1 MFSGRQVSII
11 KIILDNNLGVH
22 GSVIADALSV
32 SSRTIRNEI
41 NEINKLFGK
50 ALILSNNKTG
60 YSLNTQYKTEIKLL
74 LNDVDDR
81 NDGLMRSYEIL
92 GKVCFDPEL
101 QLEDLSE
108 LMNYSSQT
116 IRKDIQK
123 LDQYL
128 QSHYQVSLVEIESE
142 KVKIKTSEEEI
153 RVTLFKILKDAITSN
168 NTDYVKLLEVI
179 LDDGF
184 KKELL
189 DQVLD
194 SIFALCDECEIQIS
208 IENIKI
214 LQAAVVICVVRN
226 EYNFTVKNSKEILNP
241 ILLTLMSKVNNLN
254 EEDLPLL
261 QKLIH
266 TFKIIKNDKSI
277 EIHDF
282 SRVVLDEFIDEVFD
296 KYNLNL
302 KESDDLYNNM
312 LVHIEYMLRRIENG
326 YELRNPIISDI
337 KGKYPFAY
345 EVSMLV
351 VHIVYKYKN
360 RYILDDEVS
369 YLAIYIEHFLEN
381 INEKIRA
388 VLISSQRHSIN
399 QVLEKWIDT
408 NFKNQIV
415 IQKILD
421 KTRMQHYNLSSFDLI
436 LTFNEQIYSTE
447 LETFAFNGL
456 PEMRD
461 VNRLNECIHTVKM
474 NQRIKSAINNYIHVD
489 LIKIFDEPTFEN
501 VIEELSNL
509 LEDKKI
515 IDSSKEFSEDVIA
528 REINY
533 PTNLGDTLMMPH
545 PLYTFANK
553 TAVAIGVV
561 KKGFEHNEHDVRL
574 VFLLAI
580 EKVRNSEINFI
591 FQFFKQISSNKNL
604 LKSLYESETKEE
616 MISNMFKFSSSKN

>member
-22 GSVIADALSV
+22 GSVIADTLSV

-60 YSLNTQYKTEIKLL
+60 YSLNEQYKSEIKLL

-81 NDGLMRSYEIL
+81 NDGLLRSYEIL
-92 GKVCFDPEL
+92 GKVLFDAEL

-123 LDQYL
+123 LDQHL
-128 QSHYQVSLVEIESE
+128 LSHYQISLIEVESE
-142 KVKIKTSEEEI
+142 KIKIKASEEVI
-153 RVTLFKILKDAITSN
+153 RETLFKILKDAITSN
-168 NTDYVKLLEVI
+168 NTDYAKLLEVI

-194 SIFALCDECEIQIS
+194 AIFTLCDECEIQIS

-214 LQAAVVICVVRN
+214 LQAAVVICIVRN
-226 EYNFTVKNSKEILNP
+226 EYNFTVENEKEIINP
-241 ILLTLMSKVNNLN
+241 ILLTLMSKVSNLN
-254 EEDLPLL
+254 EKDLPLL

-337 KGKYPFAY
+337 KSKYPFAY

-388 VLISSQRHSIN
+388 VLVSSQRHSIN

-489 LIKIFDEPTFEN
+489 LIKIFDDTTFEN

-509 LEDKKI
+509 LENKEI

-553 TAVAIGVV
+553 TAVAIGVI
-561 KKGFEHNEHDVRL
+561 KKGIEHNENVVRL

-591 FQFFKQISSNKNL
+591 FQFFKQISNNKNL

>member
-128 QSHYQVSLVEIESE
+128 QSHYQVSLIEIESE

>member
-11 KIILDNNLGVH
+11 KIILNNNLGVH
-22 GSVIADALSV
+22 GSVIADTLSV

-60 YSLNTQYKTEIKLL
+60 YSLNEQYKSEIKLL
-74 LNDVDDR
+74 LNDADDR
-81 NDGLMRSYEIL
+81 NDGLLRSYEIL
-92 GKVCFDPEL
+92 GKVLFDAEL

-108 LMNYSSQT
+108 FMNYSSQT

-123 LDQYL
+123 LDQHL
-128 QSHYQVSLVEIESE
+128 LSHYQISLIEVESE
-142 KVKIKTSEEEI
+142 KIRIKASEEVI
-153 RVTLFKILKDAITSN
+153 RETLFKILKDAITSN
-168 NTDYVKLLEVI
+168 NTDYAKLLEVI

-194 SIFALCDECEIQIS
+194 SIFTLCDECEIQIS

-214 LQAAVVICVVRN
+214 LQAAVVICIVRN
-226 EYNFTVKNSKEILNP
+226 EYNFTVENEKEIINP

-254 EEDLPLL
+254 EKDLPLL

-388 VLISSQRHSIN
+388 VLVSSQRHSIN

-408 NFKNQIV
+408 NFKNQIA

-456 PEMRD
+456 PEMCD

-489 LIKIFDEPTFEN
+489 LIKIFDDTTFEN

-509 LEDKKI
+509 LENKEI

-553 TAVAIGVV
+553 TAVAIGVI
-561 KKGFEHNEHDVRL
+561 KKGFEHNENVVRL

-591 FQFFKQISSNKNL
+591 FQFFKQISNNKNL

>member
-22 GSVIADALSV
+22 GSVIADTLSV

-60 YSLNTQYKTEIKLL
+60 YSLNEQYKSEIKLL
-74 LNDVDDR
+74 LNDADDR
-81 NDGLMRSYEIL
+81 NDGLLRSYEIL
-92 GKVCFDPEL
+92 GKVLFDAEL

-123 LDQYL
+123 LDQHL
-128 QSHYQVSLVEIESE
+128 LSHYQISLIEVESE
-142 KVKIKTSEEEI
+142 KIKIKASEEVI
-153 RVTLFKILKDAITSN
+153 RETLFKILKDAITSN
-168 NTDYVKLLEVI
+168 NTDYAKLLEVI

-194 SIFALCDECEIQIS
+194 AIFTLCDECEIQIS

-214 LQAAVVICVVRN
+214 LQAAVVICIVRN
-226 EYNFTVKNSKEILNP
+226 EYNFTVENEKEIINP
-241 ILLTLMSKVNNLN
+241 ILLTLMSKVSNLN
-254 EEDLPLL
+254 EKDLPLL

-337 KGKYPFAY
+337 KSKYPFAY

-388 VLISSQRHSIN
+388 VLVSSQRHSIN

-489 LIKIFDEPTFEN
+489 LIKIFDDTTFEN

-509 LEDKKI
+509 LENKEI

-553 TAVAIGVV
+553 TAVAIGVI
-561 KKGFEHNEHDVRL
+561 KKGIEHNENVVRL

-591 FQFFKQISSNKNL
+591 FQFFKQISNNKNL

>member
-11 KIILDNNLGVH
+11 KIILNNNLGVH
-22 GSVIADALSV
+22 GSVIADTLSV

-60 YSLNTQYKTEIKLL
+60 YSLNEQYKSEIKLL
-74 LNDVDDR
+74 LNDADDR
-81 NDGLMRSYEIL
+81 NDGLLRSYEIL
-92 GKVCFDPEL
+92 GKVLFDAEL

-108 LMNYSSQT
+108 FMNYSSQT

-123 LDQYL
+123 LDQHL
-128 QSHYQVSLVEIESE
+128 LSHYQISLIEVESE
-142 KVKIKTSEEEI
+142 KIKIKASEEVI
-153 RVTLFKILKDAITSN
+153 RETLFKILKDAITSN
-168 NTDYVKLLEVI
+168 NTDYAKLLEVI

-194 SIFALCDECEIQIS
+194 AIFTLCDECEIQIS

-214 LQAAVVICVVRN
+214 LQAAVVICIVRN
-226 EYNFTVKNSKEILNP
+226 EYNFTVENEKEIINP
-241 ILLTLMSKVNNLN
+241 ILLTLMSKVSNLN
-254 EEDLPLL
+254 EKDLPLL

-337 KGKYPFAY
+337 KSKYPFAY

-388 VLISSQRHSIN
+388 VLVSSQRHSIN

-489 LIKIFDEPTFEN
+489 LIKIFDDTTFEN

-509 LEDKKI
+509 LENKEI

-553 TAVAIGVV
+553 TAVAIGVI
-561 KKGFEHNEHDVRL
+561 KKGIEHNENVVRL

-591 FQFFKQISSNKNL
+591 FQFFKQISNNKNL

>member
-11 KIILDNNLGVH
+11 KIILNNNLGVH
-22 GSVIADALSV
+22 GSVIADTLSV

-60 YSLNTQYKTEIKLL
+60 YSLNEQYKSEIKLL
-74 LNDVDDR
+74 LNDADDR
-81 NDGLMRSYEIL
+81 NDGLLRSYEIL
-92 GKVCFDPEL
+92 GKVLFDAEL

-108 LMNYSSQT
+108 FMNYSSQT

-123 LDQYL
+123 LDQHL
-128 QSHYQVSLVEIESE
+128 LSHYQISLIEVESE
-142 KVKIKTSEEEI
+142 KIRIKTSEEVI
-153 RVTLFKILKDAITSN
+153 RETLFKILKDAITSN
-168 NTDYVKLLEVI
+168 NTDYAKLLEVI

-194 SIFALCDECEIQIS
+194 SIFTLCDECEIQIS

-214 LQAAVVICVVRN
+214 LQAAVVICIVRN
-226 EYNFTVKNSKEILNP
+226 EYNFTVENEKEIINP

-254 EEDLPLL
+254 EKDLPLL

-388 VLISSQRHSIN
+388 VLVSSQRHSIN

-408 NFKNQIV
+408 NFKNQIA

-456 PEMRD
+456 PEMCD

-489 LIKIFDEPTFEN
+489 LIKIFDDTTFEN

-509 LEDKKI
+509 LENKEI

-553 TAVAIGVV
+553 TAVAIGVI
-561 KKGFEHNEHDVRL
+561 KKGFEHNENVVRL

-591 FQFFKQISSNKNL
+591 FQFFKQISNNKNL

>member
-22 GSVIADALSV
+22 GSVIADTLSV

-60 YSLNTQYKTEIKLL
+60 YSLNEQYKSEIKLL

-81 NDGLMRSYEIL
+81 NDGLLRSYEIL
-92 GKVCFDPEL
+92 GKVLFDAEL

-123 LDQYL
+123 LDQHL
-128 QSHYQVSLVEIESE
+128 LSHYQISLIEVESE
-142 KVKIKTSEEEI
+142 KIKIKASEEVI
-153 RVTLFKILKDAITSN
+153 RETLFKILKDAITSN
-168 NTDYVKLLEVI
+168 NTDYAKLLEVI

-194 SIFALCDECEIQIS
+194 AIFTLCDECEIQIS

-214 LQAAVVICVVRN
+214 LQAAVVICIVRN
-226 EYNFTVKNSKEILNP
+226 EYNFTVENEKEIINP
-241 ILLTLMSKVNNLN
+241 ILLTLMSKVSNLN
-254 EEDLPLL
+254 EKDLPLL

-337 KGKYPFAY
+337 KSKYPFAY

-388 VLISSQRHSIN
+388 VLVSSQRHSIN

-421 KTRMQHYNLSSFDLI
+421 KTRMQYYNLSSFDLI

-489 LIKIFDEPTFEN
+489 LIKIFDDTTFEN

-509 LEDKKI
+509 LENKEI

-553 TAVAIGVV
+553 TAVAIGVI
-561 KKGFEHNEHDVRL
+561 KKGIEHNENVVRL

-591 FQFFKQISSNKNL
+591 FQFFKQISNNKNL

>member
-11 KIILDNNLGVH
+11 KIILNNNLGVH
-22 GSVIADALSV
+22 GSVIADTLSV

-60 YSLNTQYKTEIKLL
+60 YSLNEQYKSEIKLL
-74 LNDVDDR
+74 LNDADDR
-81 NDGLMRSYEIL
+81 NDGLLRSYEIL
-92 GKVCFDPEL
+92 GKVLFDAEL

-108 LMNYSSQT
+108 FMNYSSQT

-123 LDQYL
+123 LDQHL
-128 QSHYQVSLVEIESE
+128 LSHYQISLIEVESE
-142 KVKIKTSEEEI
+142 KIRIKTSEEVI
-153 RVTLFKILKDAITSN
+153 RETLFKILKDAITSN
-168 NTDYVKLLEVI
+168 NTDYAKLLEVI

-194 SIFALCDECEIQIS
+194 SIFTLCDECEIQIS

-214 LQAAVVICVVRN
+214 LQAAVVICIVRN
-226 EYNFTVKNSKEILNP
+226 EYNFTVENEKEIINP

-254 EEDLPLL
+254 EKDLPLL

-388 VLISSQRHSIN
+388 VLVSSQRHSIN

-408 NFKNQIV
+408 NFKNQIA

-489 LIKIFDEPTFEN
+489 LIKIFDDTTFEN

-509 LEDKKI
+509 LENKEI

-533 PTNLGDTLMMPH
+533 PTNLGDILMMPH

-553 TAVAIGVV
+553 TAVAIGVI
-561 KKGFEHNEHDVRL
+561 KKGFEHNENVVRL

-591 FQFFKQISSNKNL
+591 FQFFKQISNNKNL

>member
-11 KIILDNNLGVH
+11 KIILNNNLGVH
-22 GSVIADALSV
+22 GSVIADTLSV

-60 YSLNTQYKTEIKLL
+60 YSLNEQYKSEIKLL
-74 LNDVDDR
+74 LNDADDR
-81 NDGLMRSYEIL
+81 NDGLLRSYEIL
-92 GKVCFDPEL
+92 GKVLFDAEL

-108 LMNYSSQT
+108 FMNYSSQT

-123 LDQYL
+123 LDQHL
-128 QSHYQVSLVEIESE
+128 LSHYQISLIEVESE
-142 KVKIKTSEEEI
+142 KIKIKASEEVI
-153 RVTLFKILKDAITSN
+153 RETLFKILKDAITSN
-168 NTDYVKLLEVI
+168 NTDYAKLLEVI

-194 SIFALCDECEIQIS
+194 AIFTLCDECEIQIS

-214 LQAAVVICVVRN
+214 LQAAVVICIVRN
-226 EYNFTVKNSKEILNP
+226 EYNFTVENEKEIINP
-241 ILLTLMSKVNNLN
+241 ILLTLMSKVSNLN
-254 EEDLPLL
+254 EKDLPLL

-337 KGKYPFAY
+337 KSKYPFAY

-388 VLISSQRHSIN
+388 VLVSSQRHSIN

-489 LIKIFDEPTFEN
+489 LIKIFDDTTFEN

-509 LEDKKI
+509 LENKEI

-553 TAVAIGVV
+553 TAVAIGVI
-561 KKGFEHNEHDVRL
+561 KKGFEHNENVVRL

-591 FQFFKQISSNKNL
+591 FQFFKQISNNKNL